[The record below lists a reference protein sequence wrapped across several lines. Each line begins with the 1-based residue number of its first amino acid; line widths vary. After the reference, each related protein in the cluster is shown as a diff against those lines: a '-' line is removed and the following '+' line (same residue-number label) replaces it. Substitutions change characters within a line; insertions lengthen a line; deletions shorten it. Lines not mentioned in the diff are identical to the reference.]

1 MFKLAS
7 LCGIFESFTRSCS
20 VAQDDKQDLLASAPG
35 SVGVSADTTDVV
47 SRGGEAS
54 GDPHVTRQ
62 KFIFCDVSKEKG
74 FDIVWE
80 VRRYDTP
87 R

>member
-7 LCGIFESFTRSCS
+7 LCGIFESCTRSCS
-20 VAQDDKQDLLASAPG
+20 VAKDDKQDLSKPAPG
-35 SVGVSADTTDVV
+35 SVGVSADTADVV

-54 GDPHVTRQ
+54 GDPHVTR
-62 KFIFCDVSKEKG
+62 KKCIFCDVSKEKG